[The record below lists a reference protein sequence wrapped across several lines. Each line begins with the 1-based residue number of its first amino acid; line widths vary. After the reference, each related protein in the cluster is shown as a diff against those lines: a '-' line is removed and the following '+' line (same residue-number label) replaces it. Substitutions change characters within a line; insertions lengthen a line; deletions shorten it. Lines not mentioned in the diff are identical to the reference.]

1 MPARSL
7 FPTLG
12 LYVHVPFCA
21 RRCPYCD
28 FAVTPNAR
36 PQQITD
42 YVAALRAEL
51 KGALRRHTATDARPI
66 STVFFGGGTPTELSP
81 ADLAG
86 LMDLVRDGADLAS
99 DAEVTIEGN
108 PETLDA
114 AKLAGLRDAGFNRLS
129 LGAQSFDDT
138 ALQSLGRQHRSYDI
152 VRVVAEARAAA
163 WENLSLDLIYAVP
176 GQARAAWQET
186 LQRALE
192 LEPEHVSCYA
202 LTIEEG
208 TPFGRRVESGTLLP
222 MADDAHADL
231 MADADAALG
240 SAGLGRYEIS
250 NWARSGLESRHN
262 QNYWRGG
269 DYLAAGCGA
278 HGHLGG
284 LRWWNE
290 RDTQKYIDTI
300 ESEGTARSGEEVLSA
315 RQRWN
320 EIVMLGVRTKEGF
333 APAASRQFGL
343 DARAEW
349 NGALSRLVEQGVV
362 NDDGDR
368 LVLTDGAFAVADAVA
383 ARLLV

>member
-7 FPTLG
+7 FCTLG

-42 YVAALRAEL
+42 YVAVLRTEL
-51 KGALRRHTATDARPI
+51 DGALRRHAVTDARPI
-66 STVFFGGGTPTELSP
+66 STVFFGGGTPTELHP

-86 LMDLVRDGADLAS
+86 LLNLVREGATLAP

-114 AKLAGLRDAGFNRLS
+114 AKLAALRDAGFNRLS
-129 LGAQSFDDT
+129 LGAQSFDDL
-138 ALQSLGRQHRSYDI
+138 ALRTLGRQHRAADI
-152 VRVVAEARAAA
+152 VRVMQQARAGG
-163 WENLSLDLIYAVP
+163 WEDLSLDLIYAVP
-176 GQARAAWQET
+176 GQNYDAWCET
-186 LQRALE
+186 LQRTLE

-208 TPFGRRVESGTLLP
+208 TPFGRRVSNGTLLP
-222 MADDAHADL
+222 LEDDAHADL
-231 MADADAALG
+231 MSAADAALG
-240 SAGLGRYEIS
+240 VGGLERYEIS
-250 NWARSGLESRHN
+250 NWARPGRESRHN

-290 RDTQKYIDTI
+290 RDTAKYIDTI
-300 ESEGTARSGEEVLSA
+300 IREGAARVGEEELSP

-320 EIVMLGVRTKEGF
+320 EIVMLGVRTREGF
-333 APAASRQFGL
+333 AASTSRQFGL
-343 DARAEW
+343 DARMEW
-349 NGALSRLVEQGVV
+349 NGALARLVEQGVV
-362 NDDGDR
+362 SDDGDR
-368 LVLTDGAFAVADAVA
+368 LVLADNAFAVADAVA